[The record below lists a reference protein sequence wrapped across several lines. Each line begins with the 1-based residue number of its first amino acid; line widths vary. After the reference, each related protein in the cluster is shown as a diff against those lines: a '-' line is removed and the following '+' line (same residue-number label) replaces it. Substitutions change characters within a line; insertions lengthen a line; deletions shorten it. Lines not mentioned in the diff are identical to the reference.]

1 MSEVRTYYGV
11 NIYPTTGA
19 ARING
24 WRWEVLGLQGRPFT
38 VLCETLAGAREVIRD
53 AHGAR

>member
-38 VLCETLAGAREVIRD
+38 VLCDTLAGAREVIRD
-53 AHGAR
+53 AHSAR